1 MKDRQKVTLQ
11 IVDDPKDP
19 FRKGDNIMSK
29 KLEVPTSCYPDV
41 EKSVQK
47 WVQVNFGAE
56 LCYDDGLQPE
66 IDQWGLPWFRA
77 GAVIR
82 DVEGKI
88 LMMHENRVQ
97 VKKIKDQKL
106 KADYLAKGYD
116 RNTWV
121 DGEGGW
127 NLPSGRL
134 RTGESFET
142 GAKRKVH
149 VETGW
154 DFELGEPIHIRYGDK
169 PDNKYILPVYL
180 AEAIGGPEQHEVAGT
195 SEIGWFSVV
204 EIKQM
209 HQDGVLRSPEFVMG
223 SLEAYERRLTAQ

>member
-1 MKDRQKVTLQ
+1 
-11 IVDDPKDP
+11 
-19 FRKGDNIMSK
+19 MSK

>member
-1 MKDRQKVTLQ
+1 
-11 IVDDPKDP
+11 
-19 FRKGDNIMSK
+19 MSK
-29 KLEVPTSCYPDV
+29 KLEVPTSCYPAV
-41 EKSVQK
+41 EISVQK
-47 WVQVNFGAE
+47 WVQINFGAE
-56 LCYDDGLQPE
+56 PCYDDGLQLK

-82 DVEGKI
+82 NAEGKI
-88 LMMHENRVQ
+88 LMMHESLVQ
-97 VKKIKDQKL
+97 VYKIKDEKL
-106 KADYLAKGYD
+106 KADYLAKGYKPTD
-116 RNTWV
+116 WA
-121 DGEGGW
+121 DEDGGW

-134 RTGESFET
+134 RAGESFEV

-149 VETGW
+149 AETGW

-209 HQDGVLRSPEFVMG
+209 HQDGVLRSPEFVMD